1 MIERNETLMAIIRAE
16 LARTKAF
23 KAISKRVEDGRV
35 DVTGAAVE
43 GRALMLAALQE
54 AGGKRIAIVVP
65 GDAAIDDFEASLR
78 LFHHDARCVSTY
90 PSPSLSPYQ
99 DLSPSLGVVRNEIR
113 ALGMLIDRSVEIMI
127 VPARALFS
135 RLPRPEEF
143 ASRIVRI
150 GEGDE
155 LEMREL
161 LERLVENG
169 FVRTDLVGEAGEF
182 AFRGGILDL
191 FPPNTAKPVRVELF
205 GDTVDSLRW
214 FDVETQRSEEASG
227 PVSVLPMTQ
236 FAVTKGVRTA
246 LARRLSLDFMDPL
259 FKRDVA
265 DKIDRLNENGTFPGI
280 EHYVPVAA
288 ETVSFLEYLDPA
300 EWMFALI
307 EPDQITTN
315 VAKFESVLRMEYDAA
330 AEKGR
335 AVYPPEKLTS
345 AGTEVFEFL
354 GKARLAFSE
363 VHVGRP
369 SERRR
374 DAAAP
379 AGETPAFLE
388 AADSAGGPSPSSR
401 LRMTDRAGGTPA
413 LPGEFEEFRL
423 RAPQVDRY
431 TNRLPEFT
439 SDVKRGHE
447 SGRRQVFFAATK
459 GGHEKVERLLKE
471 FDVPFVA
478 SSDELQAE
486 IVIASGSLPRGFDFE
501 ELNLTVYSE
510 WDLFEPPTSTRV
522 GGKKRASEAFV
533 TDLRDLKVGDYIV
546 HVDHGVG
553 RFHGLQR
560 IPFGANEREVM
571 EIEYSG
577 GGKLLMPMENLN
589 LIQKYSGGADSEPK
603 LDKLGGTAWARTKAS
618 VKKAMRDMADELLKL
633 YATRQMVQGH
643 AFSKDSPWQ
652 FEFEDAF
659 EFEETEDQE
668 SAIDDVKSDMESR
681 KPMDRLLCG
690 DVGYGK
696 TEVAMRAAFK
706 AVMDGKQVVV
716 LAPTTVLAYQ
726 HYRTFLR
733 RFASFPVTI
742 ELMSRYYGAKEQKA
756 ILGKL
761 ETGEIDIIIGTHRV
775 LSKDI
780 KLKDVGLLVIDEEQ
794 RFGVGQK
801 EKLKQIKKAIDVL
814 SMSATPIPRTLHMS
828 LVGIR
833 DISVIETPPKDRL
846 AIQTAVVPFT
856 DDFIREAIE
865 FEVGRGGQIFFV
877 HNRVESIYGM
887 KEYLE
892 KLVPGIKVIVG
903 HGQMEERELE
913 RAMLAFIQREYDVL
927 LATTIIENG
936 IDIPACN
943 TILINHAERFGLS
956 QLYQLRGR
964 VGRSDRLAF
973 CYLLVPSD
981 KILTSDA
988 RKRLAAIQEFSD
1000 LGAGF
1005 RIAAKDLEIRGS
1017 GNILGGEQSGQIA
1030 AVGFEMYTRL
1040 LEETIRE
1047 MKGERIEEEVE
1058 TSMNLGVDIYI
1069 PKNYIG
1075 EENLRM
1081 TFYKKIA
1088 SAATDDRLEEIRN
1101 ELRDRFGALPQNV
1114 ENLIRFVQVKRFAQH
1129 MGVVSIVR
1137 EGARAVI
1144 KLTAQAKVDPNKLLV
1159 LIQQDP
1165 HVKFSPNGVL
1175 TFPLKVQGPEVI
1187 DAIEATLRGLAT

>member
-1 MIERNETLMAIIRAE
+1 MTERNDKLIAQIRAE

-23 KAISKRVEDGRV
+23 RSIGKRVAETRLDI
-35 DVTGAAVE
+35 TGAAVE
-43 GRALMLAALQE
+43 ARALLLATLQD
-54 AGGKRIAIVVP
+54 ATSQRLAIVVP
-65 GDAAIDDFEASLR
+65 GDAAIDDFESALR
-78 LFHHDARCVSTY
+78 LFHRDPQCVSSY

-99 DLSPSLGVVRNEIR
+99 DLSPSLGVARNEIR
-113 ALGMLIDRSVEIMI
+113 ALGMLIDRSVDVLL

-135 RLPRPEEF
+135 RLPKADEF
-143 ASRIVRI
+143 AGRVVRLV
-150 GEGDE
+150 ENDDVD
-155 LEMREL
+155 LRML
-161 LERLVENG
+161 LERLIENG
-169 FVRTDLVGEAGEF
+169 FVRTDLVGEAGEL

-191 FPPNTAKPVRVELF
+191 FPPNTSKPVRVELF
-205 GDTVDSLRW
+205 GDTIESLRW
-214 FDVETQRSEEASG
+214 FDVETQRSEDASG
-227 PVSVLPMTQ
+227 PVTVLPMTQ
-236 FAVTKGVRTA
+236 FPVTQPMRSA
-246 LARRLSLDFMDPL
+246 LARRLSLDFNDPIY
-259 FKRDVA
+259 KRDLSA
-265 DKIDRLNENGTFPGI
+265 KIEHINENGTFPGM
-280 EHYVPVAA
+280 EHYLPVATN
-288 ETVSFLEYLDPA
+288 TVSFSEYLDAA
-300 EWMFALI
+300 EWTIALI

-315 VAKFESVLRMEYDAA
+315 VAKFEALLRNEFEAA
-330 AEKGR
+330 SEKGR
-335 AVYPPEKLTS
+335 AVYQPEKLTTP
-345 AGTEVFEFL
+345 GTDVLAFL
-354 GKARLAFSE
+354 GTARVAFSE
-363 VHVGRP
+363 VHLG
-369 SERRR
+369 
-374 DAAAP
+374 AP
-379 AGETPAFLE
+379 RINVTPAM
-388 AADSAGGPSPSSR
+388 ASP
-401 LRMTDRAGGTPA
+401 D
-413 LPGEFEEFRL
+413 FEELRL

-439 SDVKRGHE
+439 GDVKRGHE
-447 SGRRQVFFAATK
+447 SGRRQIFFAATN
-459 GGHEKVERLLKE
+459 GGREKVERLLKE
-471 FDVPFVA
+471 FDVVFVDDA
-478 SSDELQAE
+478 GEGTATRRKSELGSE
-486 IVIASGSLPRGFDFE
+486 ILLAAGALPRGFDFE
-501 ELNLTVYSE
+501 ELNLTIYSE

-522 GGKKRASEAFV
+522 GGKKRTTEAFV

-553 RFHGLQR
+553 RFQGLQR
-560 IPFGANEREVM
+560 IPFGPTEREVM

-589 LIQKYSGGADSEPK
+589 LIQRFSGGADTQPK
-603 LDKLGGTAWARTKAS
+603 LDRLGGTAWARTKAS

-659 EFEETEDQE
+659 EFDETEDQE

-706 AVMDGKQVVV
+706 SVMDGKQVAV
-716 LAPTTVLAYQ
+716 LAPTTILTYQ

-742 ELMSRYYGAKEQKA
+742 ELLTRYYSAKEQKE
-756 ILGKL
+756 ILKKL

-780 KLKDVGLLVIDEEQ
+780 NFKDIGLLVIDEEQ

-801 EKLKQIKKAIDVL
+801 EKLKQIKKAVDVL

-828 LVGIR
+828 MVGIR

-846 AIQTAVVPFT
+846 AIQTAVVPFS
-856 DDFIREAIE
+856 DDFIREALE
-865 FEVGRGGQIFFV
+865 FEVGRGGQVFFV

-892 KLVPGIKVIVG
+892 KLVPGLRVIVG
-903 HGQMEERELE
+903 HGQMDERELE

-1005 RIAAKDLEIRGS
+1005 RIAAKDLEIRGA

-1030 AVGFEMYTRL
+1030 AVGFEMYTKL

-1069 PKNYIG
+1069 PKNYIS

-1088 SAATDDRLEEIRN
+1088 SASTDDRLEQIRN
-1101 ELRDRFGALPQNV
+1101 EMRDRFGALPTNV
-1114 ENLIRFVQVKRFAQH
+1114 ENLLHFVKVKRFAQQ
-1129 MGVVSIVR
+1129 MGVISIVR
-1137 EGARAVI
+1137 EGARAVV
-1144 KLTAQAKVDPNKLLV
+1144 KLIAQAKVDPNKLLL
-1159 LIQQDP
+1159 LIQANPQ
-1165 HVKFSPNGVL
+1165 VKFTPNGVL

-1187 DAIEATLRGLAT
+1187 DEIEATLRGLAA

>member
-1 MIERNETLMAIIRAE
+1 MPPSPTLTARVRAE
-16 LARTKAF
+16 LAKTKAF
-23 KAISKRVEDGRV
+23 RRISKRVEEGRV

-43 GRALMLAALQE
+43 ARALCLATLQDTTK
-54 AGGKRIAIVVP
+54 KRIAIVVP

-78 LFHHDARCVSTY
+78 LFHHEARCVSAY

-99 DLSPSLGVVRNEIR
+99 DLAPSLGVVRNEIR
-113 ALGMLIDRSVEIMI
+113 ALGMLIDRSVEILI

-150 GEGDE
+150 AEGDE

-205 GDTVDSLRW
+205 GDTVDSLKW
-214 FDVETQRSEEASG
+214 FDVETQRSEDESG
-227 PVSVLPMTQ
+227 PVSVLPMGQ
-236 FAVTKGVRTA
+236 FAVTKAMRSA

-288 ETVSFLEYLDPA
+288 ETVSFLEYLHPA

-335 AVYPPEKLTS
+335 AVYPPEKLTT
-345 AGTEVFEFL
+345 AGPEVLGFL
-354 GKARLAFSE
+354 GAARLAFSE
-363 VHVGRP
+363 VHVGRS

-374 DAAAP
+374 DAAEP
-379 AGETPAFLE
+379 AGETPA
-388 AADSAGGPSPSSR
+388 
-401 LRMTDRAGGTPA
+401 LR
-413 LPGEFEEFRL
+413 EFEEFRL

-459 GGHEKVERLLKE
+459 GGREKVERLLKE

-478 SSDELQAE
+478 ASDDLQAE
-486 IVIASGSLPRGFDFE
+486 IVIADGALPRGFDFE

-589 LIQKYSGGADSEPK
+589 LIQKYSGGADTQPK

-659 EFEETEDQE
+659 EFDETEDQE

-761 ETGEIDIIIGTHRV
+761 ESGEIDVIIGTHRV

-801 EKLKQIKKAIDVL
+801 EKLKQMKKAIDVL

-846 AIQTAVVPFT
+846 AIQTAVVSFT
-856 DDFIREAIE
+856 DEFIREAIE

-1017 GNILGGEQSGQIA
+1017 GNILGGEQSGEIA
-1030 AVGFEMYTRL
+1030 AVGFEMYTKL
-1040 LEETIRE
+1040 LEEAIRE
-1047 MKGERIEEEVE
+1047 LKGEKIEEEVS

-1069 PKNYIG
+1069 PHDYIAD
-1075 EENLRM
+1075 ENLRM

-1088 SAATDDRLEEIRN
+1088 SATTDVRLDDIRG
-1101 ELRDRFGALPQNV
+1101 EMRERFGALPANV
-1114 ENLIRFVQVKRFAQH
+1114 ENLFHFVKVKHFAQQL
-1129 MGVVSIVR
+1129 GVISIVR
-1137 EGARAVI
+1137 EGARGVI
-1144 KLTAQAKVDPNKLLV
+1144 KLTQKARIDPNKLLA
-1159 LIQQDP
+1159 LIQENP
-1165 HVKFSPNGVL
+1165 NIKFSPNGVL
-1175 TFPLKVQGPEVI
+1175 SFPIQAHGAEVI
-1187 DAIEATLRGLAT
+1187 DTIEALLGALAA

>member
-1 MIERNETLMAIIRAE
+1 MIERNDKLLATIRSE
-16 LARTKAF
+16 LGRTKAF
-23 KAISKRVEDGRV
+23 KSIRSRIEDGRI

-43 GRALMLAALQE
+43 SRALMLASLQE
-54 AGGKRIAIVVP
+54 TSGRRIAIVVP

-78 LFHHDARCVSTY
+78 LFHSEPRCVSAY

-113 ALGMLIDRSVEIMI
+113 ALGMLIDKSVEVLI

-143 ASRIVRI
+143 ASRVVRLA
-150 GEGDE
+150 EGDE
-155 LEMREL
+155 LDMRLL

-205 GDTVDSLRW
+205 GDTIDSLRW
-214 FDVETQRSEEASG
+214 FEVETQRSEDESG
-227 PVSVLPMTQ
+227 PVSILPMTH
-236 FAVTKGVRTA
+236 FPVTKAMRSA
-246 LARRLSLDFMDPL
+246 LGRRLSLDFMDPL

-335 AVYPPEKLTS
+335 AVYPPHKLT
-345 AGTEVFEFL
+345 TEGSEVLRFL
-354 GKARLAFSE
+354 GEARLAFSE
-363 VHVGRP
+363 VHVGMP
-369 SERRR
+369 S
-374 DAAAP
+374 
-379 AGETPAFLE
+379 GEEL
-388 AADSAGGPSPSSR
+388 R
-401 LRMTDRAGGTPA
+401 LH
-413 LPGEFEEFRL
+413 
-423 RAPQVDRY
+423 APQVDRY

-439 SDVKRGHE
+439 TDVKHGHE
-447 SGRRQVFFAATK
+447 KGRRQLFFAATK
-459 GGHEKVERLLKE
+459 GGREKVERLLKE

-478 SSDELQAE
+478 ESDALEAE
-486 IVIASGSLPRGFDFE
+486 IVIASGALPRGFDFE

-553 RFHGLQR
+553 RFQGLQR
-560 IPFGANEREVM
+560 IPFGPTEREVM

-589 LIQKYSGGADSEPK
+589 LIQKFSGGADTQPK

-706 AVMDGKQVVV
+706 SVMDGKQVVV

-742 ELMSRYYGAKEQKA
+742 ELMSRYYSAKEQKA
-756 ILGKL
+756 ILAKL
-761 ETGEIDIIIGTHRV
+761 ESGEIDVIIGTHRV

-801 EKLKQIKKAIDVL
+801 EKLKQLKKAIDVL

-892 KLVPGIKVIVG
+892 KLVPGLKVIVG

-1005 RIAAKDLEIRGS
+1005 RIAAKDLEIRGA

-1030 AVGFEMYTRL
+1030 AVGFEMYTKL

-1069 PKNYIG
+1069 PKNYISD
-1075 EENLRM
+1075 ENLRM
-1081 TFYKKIA
+1081 TFYKKVA
-1088 SAATDDRLEEIRN
+1088 SASTDDRLEEIRN

-1114 ENLIRFVQVKRFAQH
+1114 ENLIRFVQVKRFAQQ

-1144 KLTAQAKVDPNKLLV
+1144 KLTATAKVDPNKLLL

-1187 DAIEATLRGLAT
+1187 DAIEDTLRGLAA

>member
-1 MIERNETLMAIIRAE
+1 MPPSPTLTARVRAE
-16 LARTKAF
+16 LAKTKAF
-23 KAISKRVEDGRV
+23 RRISKRVEEGRV

-43 GRALMLAALQE
+43 ARALCLATLQDTTK
-54 AGGKRIAIVVP
+54 KRIAIVVP

-78 LFHHDARCVSTY
+78 LFHHEARCVSAY

-99 DLSPSLGVVRNEIR
+99 DLAPSLGVVRNEIR
-113 ALGMLIDRSVEIMI
+113 ALGMLIDRSVEILI

-150 GEGDE
+150 AEGDE

-205 GDTVDSLRW
+205 GDTVDSLKW
-214 FDVETQRSEEASG
+214 FDVETQRSEDESG
-227 PVSVLPMTQ
+227 PVSVLPMGQ
-236 FAVTKGVRTA
+236 FAVTKAMRSA

-288 ETVSFLEYLDPA
+288 ETVSFLEYLHPA

-335 AVYPPEKLTS
+335 AVYPPEKLTT
-345 AGTEVFEFL
+345 AGPEVLGFL
-354 GKARLAFSE
+354 GAARLAFSE
-363 VHVGRP
+363 VHVGRS

-374 DAAAP
+374 DAAEP
-379 AGETPAFLE
+379 AGETPA
-388 AADSAGGPSPSSR
+388 
-401 LRMTDRAGGTPA
+401 LR
-413 LPGEFEEFRL
+413 EFEEFRL

-459 GGHEKVERLLKE
+459 GGREKVERLLKE

-478 SSDELQAE
+478 ASDDLQAE
-486 IVIASGSLPRGFDFE
+486 IVIADGALPRGFDFE

-589 LIQKYSGGADSEPK
+589 LIQKYSGGADTQPK

-659 EFEETEDQE
+659 EFDETEDQE

-761 ETGEIDIIIGTHRV
+761 ESGEIDVIIGTHRV

-801 EKLKQIKKAIDVL
+801 EKLKQMKKAIDVL

-846 AIQTAVVPFT
+846 AIQTAVVSFT
-856 DDFIREAIE
+856 DEFIREAIE

-1047 MKGERIEEEVE
+1047 MKGAHRGGGG
-1058 TSMNLGVDIYI
+1058 NVDE
-1069 PKNYIG
+1069 PRRRHLHPQELHQRRKPAHDVLQ
-1075 EENLRM
+1075 E
-1081 TFYKKIA
+1081 
-1088 SAATDDRLEEIRN
+1088 DRLGIDRRSVGRDPQRVARPFRRTAAERGEPDP
-1101 ELRDRFGALPQNV
+1101 LRPGEALRAAHGRGLDRPRRRARGGEVDSDRQGRSEQAAGADSTGSAREV
-1114 ENLIRFVQVKRFAQH
+1114 FAERRAD
-1129 MGVVSIVR
+1129 VPA
-1137 EGARAVI
+1137 EGARAGS
-1144 KLTAQAKVDPNKLLV
+1144 DRC
-1159 LIQQDP
+1159 D
-1165 HVKFSPNGVL
+1165 
-1175 TFPLKVQGPEVI
+1175 
-1187 DAIEATLRGLAT
+1187 